1 LYRLVEEPMSATRT
15 REVWS
20 HEDKERGLAALV
32 IAGSSQKASEL
43 TGISDSTLRSWRTA
57 NPERYEKLRTE
68 LHGKVAEQ
76 IASDAEEMAQ
86 RLYRIEVKMA
96 DKLEAEIDTLNA
108 KDLSGA
114 FRNVSTSK
122 ALQID
127 KVSSP
132 LRERP
137 SHVQQSRD
145 LAYDGERRA
154 KRASSAVR
162 VAALPPTIP
171 THGTALAHTQSQVV
185 PAMCADANAHRPM
198 SWHELERACALA

>member
-145 LAYDGERRA
+145 LD
-154 KRASSAVR
+154 SVVSAMARLVGFDATSTA
-162 VAALPPTIP
+162 VEVSDALPLT
-171 THGTALAHTQSQVV
+171 TESDEL
-185 PAMCADANAHRPM
+185 NAQAQP
-198 SWHELERACALA
+198 SE